1 MLYSREPP
9 KAHTDFGHIG
19 LKLGMVFALCSW
31 IRLHVFAGYLF
42 IIINKSTNKSPS
54 SWLQYRSEL
63 IIRQDWKRVLIYN
76 SQVLYSLSNFRVLKG
91 KLQTLVLNRLRVLA
105 SGLHTPTHFL
115 LFWEYP
121 SQVKW
126 SRRASKK
133 GTIDHCTVVCSV
145 TSPLNG
151 SEAGGDLVLIQTSL
165 FLLCKSS
172 CSYAY

>member
-54 SWLQYRSEL
+54 SWLQYWSEL
-63 IIRQDWKRVLIYN
+63 IIRQVWNRVLIYN
-76 SQVLYSLSNFRVLKG
+76 GQVLNSISNFRVLKG
-91 KLQTLVLNRLRVLA
+91 KLQTSVLNRLRVLP
-105 SGLHTPTHFL
+105 SRLHTPTHFV

-121 SQVKW
+121 SQVTW
-126 SRRASKK
+126 SRRVSKK
-133 GTIDHCTVVCSV
+133 NN
-145 TSPLNG
+145 L
-151 SEAGGDLVLIQTSL
+151 LSL
-165 FLLCKSS
+165 RLAHTRGLH
-172 CSYAY
+172 